1 MKRII
6 TLAFLSAISLASFAQ
21 SKAGTWSV
29 IPHVGVSIASLTH
42 QSGGIEVGDNQ
53 SQELKPQARPG
64 FTGGVDVM
72 YQASDNVGL
81 SLGLS
86 YVQAGCK
93 YKDVDDNGVI
103 WHDHYDRMDYISVPL
118 LAHSYIAP
126 GLSINVGVAPSF
138 LIYGK
143 YHAGMQTY
151 DVDTDGHR
159 TNVKEAEIDQDIKN
173 GLRNF
178 TLSIPVGISYEYEN
192 VVLDARYNVGVLNA
206 YKYGL
211 TARNKVFEVS
221 VGYKFDL

>member
-21 SKAGTWSV
+21 SKVGTWSV

-53 SQELKPQARPG
+53 SQEVKPQGRPG

-72 YQASDNVGL
+72 CQASDNIGL
-81 SLGLS
+81 SIGLS

-118 LAHSYIAP
+118 LGHSYIAP

-143 YHAGMQTY
+143 YHAGMQSY
-151 DVDTDGHR
+151 DLDADGHR
-159 TNVKEAEIDQDIKN
+159 TNVQEAEIDQDIKK
-173 GLRNF
+173 GLRKF

-192 VVLDARYNVGVLNA
+192 VVLDARYNVGMLNV
-206 YKYGL
+206 YKHGL
-211 TARNKVFEVS
+211 SARNKVFEVS

>member
-6 TLAFLSAISLASFAQ
+6 TLAFLSAISLASFGQ

-53 SQELKPQARPG
+53 FQELKPQARPG

-81 SLGLS
+81 SIGLS

-93 YKDVDDNGVI
+93 YKDVDDNGVT

-118 LAHSYIAP
+118 VAHSYIAP

-138 LIYGK
+138 LIYGN

-159 TNVKEAEIDQDIKN
+159 TNVQEGVIDIDTKK

-192 VVLDARYNVGVLNA
+192 VVLDARYNVGMLNV
-206 YKYGL
+206 YKHGL
-211 TARNKVFEVS
+211 SARNKVFEVS

>member
-21 SKAGTWSV
+21 SQAGTWSV

-42 QSGGIEVGDNQ
+42 QSGGTVVGDNQ

-81 SLGLS
+81 SIGLS

-93 YKDVDDNGVI
+93 YKDVDDNGVT

-118 LAHSYIAP
+118 VAHSYIAP

-151 DVDTDGHR
+151 DLDTDGHR
-159 TNVKEAEIDQDIKN
+159 TNVKEAEIDQDIKK

>member
-21 SKAGTWSV
+21 SKVGTWSV

-72 YQASDNVGL
+72 YQASDNIGL
-81 SLGLS
+81 SIGLS

-143 YHAGMQTY
+143 YHAGMQSY
-151 DVDTDGHR
+151 DLDADGHR
-159 TNVKEAEIDQDIKN
+159 TNVQEGVIDIDTKK

-192 VVLDARYNVGVLNA
+192 VVLDARYNVGMLNV
-206 YKYGL
+206 YKHGL
-211 TARNKVFEVS
+211 SARNKVFEVS

>member
-21 SKAGTWSV
+21 SKVGTWSV

-53 SQELKPQARPG
+53 SQELKPQGRPG

-72 YQASDNVGL
+72 CQASDNIGL
-81 SLGLS
+81 SIGLS

-143 YHAGMQTY
+143 YHAGMQSY
-151 DVDTDGHR
+151 DLDADGHR
-159 TNVKEAEIDQDIKN
+159 TNVQEAEIDQDIKK
-173 GLRNF
+173 GLRKF

-192 VVLDARYNVGVLNA
+192 VVLDARYNVGMLNV
-206 YKYGL
+206 YKHGL
-211 TARNKVFEVS
+211 SARNKVFEVS

>member
-53 SQELKPQARPG
+53 SQEVKPQARPG

-72 YQASDNVGL
+72 YQASDNIGL
-81 SLGLS
+81 SIGLS

-143 YHAGMQTY
+143 YHAGMLSY
-151 DVDTDGHR
+151 DLDADGHR
-159 TNVKEAEIDQDIKN
+159 TNVQEAEIDQDIKK
-173 GLRNF
+173 GLRKF
-178 TLSIPVGISYEYEN
+178 ALSIPVGISYEYEN
-192 VVLDARYNVGVLNA
+192 VVLDARYNVGMLNV
-206 YKYGL
+206 YKHGL

>member
-6 TLAFLSAISLASFAQ
+6 TLAFLSAISLFSFAQ
-21 SKAGTWSV
+21 SKVGTWSV

-81 SLGLS
+81 SIGLS

-143 YHAGMQTY
+143 YHAGMLSY
-151 DVDTDGHR
+151 DLDTDGHR
-159 TNVKEAEIDQDIKN
+159 TNVQEAEIDQDIKK

-192 VVLDARYNVGVLNA
+192 VVLDARYNVGMLNV
-206 YKYGL
+206 YKHGL
-211 TARNKVFEVS
+211 SARNKVFEVS

>member
-42 QSGGIEVGDNQ
+42 QSGGIKVGDNQ

-72 YQASDNVGL
+72 YQASDIVGL
-81 SLGLS
+81 SIGLS

-93 YKDVDDNGVI
+93 YKDVDDNGVT

-118 LAHSYIAP
+118 VAHSYIAP

-138 LIYGK
+138 LIYGN

-159 TNVKEAEIDQDIKN
+159 TNVKEAEIDQDIKK

-192 VVLDARYNVGVLNA
+192 VVLDARYNVGMLNV
-206 YKYGL
+206 YKHGL

>member
-1 MKRII
+1 
-6 TLAFLSAISLASFAQ
+6 
-21 SKAGTWSV
+21 
-29 IPHVGVSIASLTH
+29 
-42 QSGGIEVGDNQ
+42 
-53 SQELKPQARPG
+53 
-64 FTGGVDVM
+64 M

-81 SLGLS
+81 SIGLS

-93 YKDVDDNGVI
+93 YKDVDDNGVT

-118 LAHSYIAP
+118 VAHSYIAP

-138 LIYGK
+138 LIYGN

-159 TNVKEAEIDQDIKN
+159 TNVKEAEIDQDIKK

-192 VVLDARYNVGVLNA
+192 VVLDARYNVGMLNV
-206 YKYGL
+206 YKHGL

>member
-72 YQASDNVGL
+72 YQASDNIGL
-81 SLGLS
+81 SIGLS

-143 YHAGMQTY
+143 YHAGMLSY
-151 DVDTDGHR
+151 DLDKDGHR
-159 TNVKEAEIDQDIKN
+159 TNVQEGVIDIDTKK

-192 VVLDARYNVGVLNA
+192 VVLDARYNVGMLNV
-206 YKYGL
+206 YKHGL
-211 TARNKVFEVS
+211 SARNKVFEVS

>member
-21 SKAGTWSV
+21 SEAGTWSV

-72 YQASDNVGL
+72 YQASDNIGL
-81 SLGLS
+81 SIGLS

-103 WHDHYDRMDYISVPL
+103 WHDHYDRTDYISVPL
-118 LAHSYIAP
+118 VAHSYIAP

-143 YHAGMQTY
+143 YHAGILSY
-151 DVDTDGHR
+151 DLDADGHR
-159 TNVKEAEIDQDIKN
+159 TNVQEGVIDIDTKK

-192 VVLDARYNVGVLNA
+192 VVLDARYNVGILNV
-206 YKYGL
+206 YKHGL
-211 TARNKVFEVS
+211 SARNKVFEVS

>member
-93 YKDVDDNGVI
+93 YKDVDDNGVT

-118 LAHSYIAP
+118 VAHSYIAP

-159 TNVKEAEIDQDIKN
+159 TNVKEAEIDQDIKK

-192 VVLDARYNVGVLNA
+192 VVLDARYNVGMLNV
-206 YKYGL
+206 YKHGL

>member
-53 SQELKPQARPG
+53 SQELKPQSRPG

-103 WHDHYDRMDYISVPL
+103 WHDHYARTDYISVPL
-118 LAHSYIAP
+118 VAHSYIAP

-151 DVDTDGHR
+151 DLDTDGHR
-159 TNVKEAEIDQDIKN
+159 TNVKEAEIDQDIKK

>member
-53 SQELKPQARPG
+53 SQEVKPQARPG

-72 YQASDNVGL
+72 YQASDIVGL
-81 SLGLS
+81 SVGLS

-103 WHDHYDRMDYISVPL
+103 WHDHYARTDYISVPL
-118 LAHSYIAP
+118 VAHSYIAP

-138 LIYGK
+138 LIYGN

-159 TNVKEAEIDQDIKN
+159 TNVKEAEIDQDIKK

-192 VVLDARYNVGVLNA
+192 VVLDARYNVGMLNV
-206 YKYGL
+206 YKHGL

>member
-53 SQELKPQARPG
+53 SQEVKPQARPG

-72 YQASDNVGL
+72 YQASDNIGL
-81 SLGLS
+81 SIGLS

-143 YHAGMQTY
+143 YHAGILSY
-151 DVDTDGHR
+151 DLDADGHR
-159 TNVKEAEIDQDIKN
+159 TNVQEAEIDQDIKK
-173 GLRNF
+173 GLRKF

-192 VVLDARYNVGVLNA
+192 VVLDARYNVGMLNV
-206 YKYGL
+206 YKHGL
-211 TARNKVFEVS
+211 SARNKVFEVS

>member
-21 SKAGTWSV
+21 SKVGTWSV

-72 YQASDNVGL
+72 YQASDNIGL
-81 SLGLS
+81 SIGLS

-143 YHAGMQTY
+143 YHAGMLSY
-151 DVDTDGHR
+151 DLDADGHR
-159 TNVKEAEIDQDIKN
+159 TNVQEAEIDQDIKK

-192 VVLDARYNVGVLNA
+192 VVLDARYNVGMLNV
-206 YKYGL
+206 YKHGL
-211 TARNKVFEVS
+211 SARNKVFEVS

>member
-6 TLAFLSAISLASFAQ
+6 TLAFLSVISLASFAQ
-21 SKAGTWSV
+21 SKVGTWSV

-72 YQASDNVGL
+72 YQASDIVGL
-81 SLGLS
+81 SVGLS

-93 YKDVDDNGVI
+93 YKDVDDNGVT

-118 LAHSYIAP
+118 VAHSYIAP

-143 YHAGMQTY
+143 YHAGMQSY
-151 DVDTDGHR
+151 DLDADGHR
-159 TNVKEAEIDQDIKN
+159 TNVQEAEIDQDIKK

-192 VVLDARYNVGVLNA
+192 VVLDARYNVGMLNV
-206 YKYGL
+206 YKHGL
-211 TARNKVFEVS
+211 SARNKVFEVS

>member
-21 SKAGTWSV
+21 SKVGTWSV

-42 QSGGIEVGDNQ
+42 QSGGIEVDDNQ

-72 YQASDNVGL
+72 YQASDIVGL
-81 SLGLS
+81 SVGLS

-93 YKDVDDNGVI
+93 YKDIDGNGVT
-103 WHDHYDRMDYISVPL
+103 WHDHYDRMDYLSVPL
-118 LAHSYIAP
+118 VAHSYIAP

-143 YHAGMQTY
+143 YHAGMLSY
-151 DVDTDGHR
+151 DLDADGHR
-159 TNVKEAEIDQDIKN
+159 TNVQEGVIDIDTKK

>member
-72 YQASDNVGL
+72 YQVSDNVGL
-81 SLGLS
+81 SIGLS

-93 YKDVDDNGVI
+93 YKDVDDNGVT

-118 LAHSYIAP
+118 VAHSYIAP

-143 YHAGMQTY
+143 YHAGMLSY
-151 DVDTDGHR
+151 DLDADGHR
-159 TNVKEAEIDQDIKN
+159 TNVQEGVIDIDTKK

-178 TLSIPVGISYEYEN
+178 TLSIPVGVSYEYEN

>member
-72 YQASDNVGL
+72 YQAYDNVGL
-81 SLGLS
+81 SIGLS

-93 YKDVDDNGVI
+93 YKDVDDNGVT
-103 WHDHYDRMDYISVPL
+103 WHDHYDRMDYILVPL
-118 LAHSYIAP
+118 VAHSYIAP

-138 LIYGK
+138 LIYGN

-159 TNVKEAEIDQDIKN
+159 TNVKEAEIDQDIKK

-192 VVLDARYNVGVLNA
+192 VVLDARYNVGMLNV
-206 YKYGL
+206 YKHGL

>member
-21 SKAGTWSV
+21 SKVGTWSV

-53 SQELKPQARPG
+53 SQEVKPQGRPG

-72 YQASDNVGL
+72 YQASDIVGL
-81 SLGLS
+81 SIGLS

-103 WHDHYDRMDYISVPL
+103 WHDHYARTDYISVPL
-118 LAHSYIAP
+118 VAHSYIAP

-143 YHAGMQTY
+143 YHAG
-151 DVDTDGHR
+151 
-159 TNVKEAEIDQDIKN
+159 
-173 GLRNF
+173 
-178 TLSIPVGISYEYEN
+178 
-192 VVLDARYNVGVLNA
+192 
-206 YKYGL
+206 
-211 TARNKVFEVS
+211 
-221 VGYKFDL
+221 

>member
-81 SLGLS
+81 SIGLS

-93 YKDVDDNGVI
+93 YKDVDDNGVT

-118 LAHSYIAP
+118 VAHSYIAP
-126 GLSINVGVAPSF
+126 GLSINVGVTPSF

-151 DVDTDGHR
+151 DLDTDGHR
-159 TNVKEAEIDQDIKN
+159 TNVKEAEIDQDIKK

>member
-21 SKAGTWSV
+21 NEAGTWSV

-42 QSGGIEVGDNQ
+42 QSGSIEVGDNQ

-72 YQASDNVGL
+72 YQASDIVGL
-81 SLGLS
+81 SVGLS

-93 YKDVDDNGVI
+93 YKDVDDNGVT

-143 YHAGMQTY
+143 YHAGMLSY
-151 DVDTDGHR
+151 DLDADGHR
-159 TNVKEAEIDQDIKN
+159 TNVQEGVIDIDTKK
-173 GLRNF
+173 GLRKF

-192 VVLDARYNVGVLNA
+192 VVLDARYNVGMLNV
-206 YKYGL
+206 YKHGL
-211 TARNKVFEVS
+211 SARNKVFEVS

>member
-42 QSGGIEVGDNQ
+42 QSGGTVVGDNQ
-53 SQELKPQARPG
+53 SQDVKPQARPG

-81 SLGLS
+81 SIGLS

-93 YKDVDDNGVI
+93 YKDVDDNGVT

-118 LAHSYIAP
+118 VAHSYIAP

-138 LIYGK
+138 LIYGN

-159 TNVKEAEIDQDIKN
+159 TNVKEAEIDQDIKK

-192 VVLDARYNVGVLNA
+192 VVLDARYNVGMLNV
-206 YKYGL
+206 YKHGL

>member
-21 SKAGTWSV
+21 SKVGTWSV

-53 SQELKPQARPG
+53 SQEVKPQARPG

-72 YQASDNVGL
+72 YQASDNIGL
-81 SLGLS
+81 SIGLS

-143 YHAGMQTY
+143 YHAGMLSY
-151 DVDTDGHR
+151 DLDADGHR
-159 TNVKEAEIDQDIKN
+159 TNVQEAEIDQDIKK
-173 GLRNF
+173 GLRKF
-178 TLSIPVGISYEYEN
+178 ALSIPVGISYEYEN
-192 VVLDARYNVGVLNA
+192 VVLDARYNVGMLNV
-206 YKYGL
+206 YKHGL
-211 TARNKVFEVS
+211 SARNKVFEVS

>member
-42 QSGGIEVGDNQ
+42 QSGGTVVGDNQ

-81 SLGLS
+81 SIGLS

-93 YKDVDDNGVI
+93 YKDVDDNGVT

-118 LAHSYIAP
+118 VAHSYIAP

-138 LIYGK
+138 LIYGN

-159 TNVKEAEIDQDIKN
+159 TNVQEGVIDIDTKK
-173 GLRNF
+173 GLRKF

>member
-53 SQELKPQARPG
+53 SQEVKPQARPG

-72 YQASDNVGL
+72 YQAFDNVGL
-81 SLGLS
+81 SIGLS

-143 YHAGMQTY
+143 YHAGMLSY
-151 DVDTDGHR
+151 DLDADGHR
-159 TNVKEAEIDQDIKN
+159 TNVQEAEIDQDIKK
-173 GLRNF
+173 GLRKF
-178 TLSIPVGISYEYEN
+178 ALSIPVGISYEYEN
-192 VVLDARYNVGVLNA
+192 VVLDARYNVGMLNV
-206 YKYGL
+206 YKHGL
-211 TARNKVFEVS
+211 SARNKVFEVS

>member
-72 YQASDNVGL
+72 YQVSDNVGL
-81 SLGLS
+81 SIGLS

-103 WHDHYDRMDYISVPL
+103 WHDHYDRIDYISVPL
-118 LAHSYIAP
+118 VGHSYIAP

-151 DVDTDGHR
+151 DLDTDGHR
-159 TNVKEAEIDQDIKN
+159 TNVKEAEIDQDIKK

>member
-53 SQELKPQARPG
+53 SQEVKPQARPG

-72 YQASDNVGL
+72 YQASDNIGL
-81 SLGLS
+81 SIGLS

-143 YHAGMQTY
+143 YHAGMLSY
-151 DVDTDGHR
+151 DLDADGHR
-159 TNVKEAEIDQDIKN
+159 TNVQEAEIDQDIKK
-173 GLRNF
+173 GLRKF
-178 TLSIPVGISYEYEN
+178 ALSIPVGISYEYEN
-192 VVLDARYNVGVLNA
+192 VVLDARYNVGMLNV
-206 YKYGL
+206 YKHGL
-211 TARNKVFEVS
+211 SARNKVFEVS

>member
-42 QSGGIEVGDNQ
+42 QSGGTVVGDNQ

-93 YKDVDDNGVI
+93 YKDVDDNGVT

-143 YHAGMQTY
+143 YHAGMLSY
-151 DVDTDGHR
+151 DLDADGHR
-159 TNVKEAEIDQDIKN
+159 TNVQEAEIDQDIKK

-192 VVLDARYNVGVLNA
+192 VVLDARYNVGMLNV
-206 YKYGL
+206 YKHGL
-211 TARNKVFEVS
+211 SARNKVFEVS

>member
-93 YKDVDDNGVI
+93 YKDVDDNGVT

-118 LAHSYIAP
+118 VAHSYIAP

-138 LIYGK
+138 LIYGN
-143 YHAGMQTY
+143 YHAGMQTQ

-159 TNVKEAEIDQDIKN
+159 TNVKEAEIDQDIKK

>member
-93 YKDVDDNGVI
+93 YKDVDDNGVT

-118 LAHSYIAP
+118 VAHSYIAP

-138 LIYGK
+138 LIYGN

-159 TNVKEAEIDQDIKN
+159 TNVKEAEIDQDIKK

-192 VVLDARYNVGVLNA
+192 VVLDARYNVGMLNV
-206 YKYGL
+206 YKHGL

>member
-1 MKRII
+1 MKQII

-93 YKDVDDNGVI
+93 YKDVDDNGVT

-118 LAHSYIAP
+118 VAHSYIAP

-143 YHAGMQTY
+143 YHAGMLSY
-151 DVDTDGHR
+151 DLDADGHR
-159 TNVKEAEIDQDIKN
+159 TNVQEGVIDIDTKK

-192 VVLDARYNVGVLNA
+192 VVLDARYNVGMLNV
-206 YKYGL
+206 YKHGL
-211 TARNKVFEVS
+211 SARNKVFEVS

>member
-21 SKAGTWSV
+21 SEAGTWSV

-42 QSGGIEVGDNQ
+42 QSGGTVVGDNQ
-53 SQELKPQARPG
+53 SQEVKPQARPG
-64 FTGGVDVM
+64 FIGGVDVM
-72 YQASDNVGL
+72 YQASDVVGL
-81 SLGLS
+81 SVGLS

-103 WHDHYDRMDYISVPL
+103 WHDHYARTDYISVPL
-118 LAHSYIAP
+118 VAHSYIAP

-151 DVDTDGHR
+151 DLDTDGHR
-159 TNVKEAEIDQDIKN
+159 TNVKEAEIDQDIKK

>member
-42 QSGGIEVGDNQ
+42 QSGGTVVGDNQ
-53 SQELKPQARPG
+53 SQEVKPQARPG

-72 YQASDNVGL
+72 YQASDNIGL
-81 SLGLS
+81 SIGLS

-143 YHAGMQTY
+143 YHAGMLSY
-151 DVDTDGHR
+151 DLDKDGHR
-159 TNVKEAEIDQDIKN
+159 TNVQEAEIDQDTKK
-173 GLRNF
+173 GLRKF
-178 TLSIPVGISYEYEN
+178 ALSIPVGISYEYEN
-192 VVLDARYNVGVLNA
+192 VVLDARYNVGMLNV
-206 YKYGL
+206 YKHGL
-211 TARNKVFEVS
+211 SARNKVFEVS

>member
-1 MKRII
+1 MKQII

-21 SKAGTWSV
+21 SEAGTWSV

-53 SQELKPQARPG
+53 SQELKPQGRPG

-72 YQASDNVGL
+72 YQAYDNVGL
-81 SLGLS
+81 SIGLS

-143 YHAGMQTY
+143 YHAGMLSY
-151 DVDTDGHR
+151 DLDADGHR
-159 TNVKEAEIDQDIKN
+159 TNVQEGVMDIDTKK

-192 VVLDARYNVGVLNA
+192 VVLDARYNVGMLNV
-206 YKYGL
+206 YKHGL
-211 TARNKVFEVS
+211 SARNKVFEVS

>member
-1 MKRII
+1 MKRRI

-21 SKAGTWSV
+21 SKVGTWSV

-42 QSGGIEVGDNQ
+42 QSGGIVVGDNQ
-53 SQELKPQARPG
+53 SQEVKPQARPG

-72 YQASDNVGL
+72 YQVSDNVGL

-93 YKDVDDNGVI
+93 YKDVDDNGVT

-118 LAHSYIAP
+118 VAHSYIAP

-151 DVDTDGHR
+151 DLDTDGHR
-159 TNVKEAEIDQDIKN
+159 TNVKEAEIDQDIKK

>member
-53 SQELKPQARPG
+53 SQEVKPQARPG

-72 YQASDNVGL
+72 YQASDNIGL
-81 SLGLS
+81 SIGLS

-118 LAHSYIAP
+118 VGHSYIAP

-151 DVDTDGHR
+151 DLDTDGHR
-159 TNVKEAEIDQDIKN
+159 TNVKEAEIDQDIKK